1 MKELV
6 AGARW
11 NLRPCA
17 RSPRLRMSFRLRKR
31 ARNQR
36 TWTVPP
42 TGAFPTRTRGFH
54 GVNCRANARFG
65 SVVEGAELQFVPPRG
80 IGPGEGRRN
89 GGVHR
94 AFDAAFA
101 HRIASLWR
109 FRALFNPPCF
119 TARSEPHRDRGKRH
133 THRVLSRF
141 FFSRRGGT
149 TSTSG
154 AVEQASTTPVGA
166 PTSPEAAVSKVSEVS
181 AVVNATEGEFM
192 S

>member
-80 IGPGEGRRN
+80 IGPRR
-89 GGVHR
+89 R
-94 AFDAAFA
+94 
-101 HRIASLWR
+101 
-109 FRALFNPPCF
+109 P
-119 TARSEPHRDRGKRH
+119 TE
-133 THRVLSRF
+133 
-141 FFSRRGGT
+141 RGG
-149 TSTSG
+149 
-154 AVEQASTTPVGA
+154 ASRLRRRVRAHNRVTV
-166 PTSPEAAVSKVSEVS
+166 AVSGIIQPSSFYCSVRAAPRPWEASHS
-181 AVVNATEGEFM
+181 PRLIPLLFFPQGRYHVNIRGC
-192 S
+192 

>member
-65 SVVEGAELQFVPPRG
+65 SVVEGAELQFCSPERNWTPAKADGTGGCIAPSTPRSRT
-80 IGPGEGRRN
+80 ESRHC
-89 GGVHR
+89 GGFGHYSTLLV
-94 AFDAAFA
+94 
-101 HRIASLWR
+101 L
-109 FRALFNPPCF
+109 LL
-119 TARSEPHRDRGKRH
+119 G
-133 THRVLSRF
+133 LSRTATVGSVTLTASYPASF
-141 FFSRRGGT
+141 FPAGEVPRQHPGLLSRRRRRLL
-149 TSTSG
+149 
-154 AVEQASTTPVGA
+154 VLRPRPKRRCQKYQRYP
-166 PTSPEAAVSKVSEVS
+166 PW
-181 AVVNATEGEFM
+181 
-192 S
+192 